1 LAQSP
6 STNGSINGS
15 SGSMRLDGASGTK
28 IEANSDD
35 IRGGS
40 EDEDSLTPA
49 QSRRKAQ
56 NRAA

>member
-1 LAQSP
+1 
-6 STNGSINGS
+6 
-15 SGSMRLDGASGTK
+15 MRLDGASGSK

-35 IRGGS
+35 LGRGGS
-40 EDEDSLTPA
+40 EDEDNMTPA